1 MTELT
6 TKLRPLEPEDLDELY
21 AIENDREVWN
31 VGATNVPYSRY
42 ALHEYIARQQADI
55 YADRQ
60 LRLVVEN
67 AEKQVVGLV
76 DLVNFEPQH
85 RRVELGIVIKQAFRG
100 QGYGQSALKKML
112 EYAKK
117 SLHLH
122 QIYVI
127 IDAENHE
134 SLQLFRQVGFEEKS
148 RLTDW
153 LFDGEKYREAVFLQ
167 KIL

>member
-21 AIENDREVWN
+21 AIENDRDIWN

-60 LRLVVEN
+60 VRLVVEN

-85 RRVELGIVIKQAFRG
+85 RRAELGIVIKQAFRG
-100 QGYGQSALKKML
+100 QGYGQSTLKKML
-112 EYAKK
+112 DYAKK

-122 QIYVI
+122 QVYVI
-127 IDAENHE
+127 IDVENHE

-153 LFDGEKYREAVFLQ
+153 LFDGENYREAVFLQ

>member
-21 AIENDREVWN
+21 AIENDRDIWN

-76 DLVNFEPQH
+76 DLVDFDPQH
-85 RRVELGIVIKQAFRG
+85 RRAELGIVVKKAFRG
-100 QGYGQSALKKML
+100 NGYGQAAIAQML
-112 EYAKK
+112 DYARKT
-117 SLHLH
+117 LHLH
-122 QIYVI
+122 QIYAIV
-127 IDAENHE
+127 DADNHE
-134 SLQLFRQVGFEEKS
+134 SLQLFRQVGFEEKN
-148 RLTDW
+148 RLEDW
-153 LFDGEKYREAVFLQ
+153 LFDGENYCEAVFLQ
-167 KIL
+167 KFL

>member
-6 TKLRPLEPEDLDELY
+6 IKLRALEPEDLDELY
-21 AIENDREVWN
+21 AIENDRDIWH
-31 VGATNVPYSRY
+31 VGPTNVPYSRY

-60 LRLVVEN
+60 VRLVVEN
-67 AEKQVVGLV
+67 AEKTVVGLV
-76 DLVNFEPQH
+76 DLIDFDPQH
-85 RRVELGIVIKQAFRG
+85 RRAELGIVVKKAFRG
-100 QGYGQSALKKML
+100 HGYGQSALKKML
-112 EYAKK
+112 DYAKK

-122 QIYVI
+122 QVYVI

-153 LFDGEKYREAVFLQ
+153 LFDGENYREAVFLQ
-167 KIL
+167 IFL

>member
-21 AIENDREVWN
+21 AIENDRDIWN

-85 RRVELGIVIKQAFRG
+85 RRAELGIVIKQAFRG
-100 QGYGQSALKKML
+100 QGYGQSAIAKML
-112 EYAKK
+112 DYAKK

-122 QIYVI
+122 QVYVI

-153 LFDGEKYREAVFLQ
+153 LFDGENYCEAVFLQ

>member
-6 TKLRPLEPEDLDELY
+6 IKLRALEPEDLDELY
-21 AIENDREVWN
+21 AIENDREIWH
-31 VGATNVPYSRY
+31 VGPTNVPYSRY

-85 RRVELGIVIKQAFRG
+85 RRAELGVVIKQAFRG
-100 QGYGQSALKKML
+100 QGYGQAAIAKML
-112 EYAKK
+112 DYAKK
-117 SLHLH
+117 TLHLH

-153 LFDGEKYREAVFLQ
+153 LFDGENYREAVFLQ
-167 KIL
+167 KFL

>member
-21 AIENDREVWN
+21 AIENDRDIWN

-85 RRVELGIVIKQAFRG
+85 RRAELGIVIKQVFRG

-112 EYAKK
+112 DYAKK

-122 QIYVI
+122 QVYVI

-153 LFDGEKYREAVFLQ
+153 LFDGENYREAVLLQ
-167 KIL
+167 KFL